1 MGAVMDSDMK
11 SGARMLWSWLRGAS
25 WPIHRGS
32 DDRRGFSTGVTAQP
46 SSVRTAPEREPAAA
60 LPNAVLQS
68 AISQVVG
75 LERTARG
82 GVILQFPLHGEALL
96 VKLAE
101 TLRSRIVVSPA
112 RRGTECDPFLL
123 TMSRCPGSRLS
134 IDARAHVE
142 FDAGLS
148 VYRMTIEA
156 APDTMVTLNT
166 TDFDTLVN
174 FVVQYIAERLSTPAT
189 LEVAS

>member
-11 SGARMLWSWLRGAS
+11 SGVRMLWSWLRGVS
-25 WPIHRGS
+25 WPVHRVTDDHRGS
-32 DDRRGFSTGVTAQP
+32 SGGVIAQP
-46 SSVRTAPEREPAAA
+46 SVVRTAPEREPD
-60 LPNAVLQS
+60 AVLPP
-68 AISQVVG
+68 AVSQAGG
-75 LERTARG
+75 LERTAPG

-96 VKLAE
+96 VRLAD
-101 TLRSRIVVSPA
+101 TLRSRIAINPTGGA
-112 RRGTECDPFLL
+112 AERDRLLL

-134 IDARAHVE
+134 IDACANVE

-156 APDTMVTLNT
+156 APDTTVTLDT
-166 TDFDTLVN
+166 SDFDTLVN
-174 FVVQYIAERLSTPAT
+174 FVVQYIAERLPAP